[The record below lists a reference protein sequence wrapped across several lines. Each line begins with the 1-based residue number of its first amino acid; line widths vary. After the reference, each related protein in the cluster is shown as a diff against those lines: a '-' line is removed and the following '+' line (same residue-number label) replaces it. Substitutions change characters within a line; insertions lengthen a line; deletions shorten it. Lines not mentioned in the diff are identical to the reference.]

1 MPKKPDILLLSE
13 APGVLGAD
21 LDILYP
27 GRVRRL
33 DITRERHGLATLKPY
48 KAVITL
54 LRDGSKLRKLNYS
67 AVTAYARSGGQVITC
82 LFEYA
87 KNRDLHFSK
96 THVMDRFR
104 PAIRID
110 AETDV
115 TRGFSTGD
123 TIWWYGTTSSAP
135 DQMYANQMHQRQIL
149 DVKTSADLS
158 VLATST
164 VNDGAVIVEERV
176 GKGRIVA
183 MDLMSPIRPFHNS
196 WGSTNKYLFL
206 GNVIGGSVRYGKHYP
221 DRLSYDE
228 FVELMLDTAEEH
240 PEMVVE
246 EEGICSDG
254 RPVFSLSIG
263 DEALP
268 TAFFGAAIHGWEWEN
283 AYGLLRLAE
292 VLCENPRVEGMN
304 TRKLHYKIVP
314 VQNPG
319 GFDAFTR
326 QNARG
331 VDLNRNF
338 DCAWERF
345 DAVQDICVPWDYN
358 YKGTEAASEPETRIV
373 QGIID
378 RHKPV
383 CVIDYHTADYIMMLP
398 HKGDGDLIHGI
409 HREIKRRL
417 KDRYVTQRP
426 YGGPYQQVNMDRI
439 TDFGAPQPYCI
450 SYAAQRGTPA
460 AFLIEMS
467 GNRDDVHGLVM
478 DTDTVVEICLAAIK
492 QVLKSRYIK

>member
-1 MPKKPDILLLSE
+1 
-13 APGVLGAD
+13 
-21 LDILYP
+21 
-27 GRVRRL
+27 
-33 DITRERHGLATLKPY
+33 
-48 KAVITL
+48 
-54 LRDGSKLRKLNYS
+54 
-67 AVTAYARSGGQVITC
+67 
-82 LFEYA
+82 
-87 KNRDLHFSK
+87 
-96 THVMDRFR
+96 
-104 PAIRID
+104 
-110 AETDV
+110 
-115 TRGFSTGD
+115 
-123 TIWWYGTTSSAP
+123 
-135 DQMYANQMHQRQIL
+135 
-149 DVKTSADLS
+149 
-158 VLATST
+158 
-164 VNDGAVIVEERV
+164 
-176 GKGRIVA
+176 
-183 MDLMSPIRPFHNS
+183 
-196 WGSTNKYLFL
+196 
-206 GNVIGGSVRYGKHYP
+206 
-221 DRLSYDE
+221 
-228 FVELMLDTAEEH
+228 
-240 PEMVVE
+240 
-246 EEGICSDG
+246 
-254 RPVFSLSIG
+254 
-263 DEALP
+263 
-268 TAFFGAAIHGWEWEN
+268 
-283 AYGLLRLAE
+283 
-292 VLCENPRVEGMN
+292 MN
-304 TRKLHYKIVP
+304 TRKLHHKIVP

-345 DAVQDICVPWDYN
+345 DAIQDICVPWDYN